1 VVKLAER
8 RLLDE
13 GFAIP
18 RAGERHVDDV
28 DDRRVGRH
36 AHDDDAVSEGDGLVD
51 AVRHHEDGL
60 GRRLVLPQVD
70 ELVLQAGAGERVQ
83 RAERLVKQQY
93 AGTDRERPGDGRALL
108 HAAGHL
114 RGSLV
119 LVLPQADRGE
129 IALDDLVGYRPVAAG
144 HRRPGRL
151 ANVGQ
156 KAEPGE
162 QRVVLE
168 HHRPIRPGTGHH
180 LVIGHD
186 AAAVGLGE
194 AGDDVDQR
202 RLAAPRVPDE
212 RDELALLDGEV
223 DAAKDLLIAVGL
235 GDPFD

>member
-18 RAGERHVDDV
+18 WAGERHLDDV

-36 AHDDDAVSEGDGLVD
+36 AHYDDAVSEGDGLVD

-60 GRRLVLPQVD
+60 GRRLVLPEVD

-83 RAERLVKQQY
+83 RAERLVEQEY
-93 AGTDRERPGDGRALL
+93 AGTDGERASDGRALL

-119 LVLPQADRGE
+119 LVLPEPHRGE
-129 IALDDLVGYRPVAAG
+129 VALDDLVGDRPVAAG
-144 HRRPGRL
+144 HGRPGRL
-151 ANVGQ
+151 PDVGQ
-156 KAEPGE
+156 QAQARE

-168 HHRPIRPGTGHH
+168 HHRPVRPGTDHH
-180 LVIGHD
+180 LVVGHD

-202 RLAAPRVPDE
+202 RLAASRVPDE

-223 DAAKDLLIAVGL
+223 DAAKDLLTAVGL
-235 GDPFD
+235 GDAFD